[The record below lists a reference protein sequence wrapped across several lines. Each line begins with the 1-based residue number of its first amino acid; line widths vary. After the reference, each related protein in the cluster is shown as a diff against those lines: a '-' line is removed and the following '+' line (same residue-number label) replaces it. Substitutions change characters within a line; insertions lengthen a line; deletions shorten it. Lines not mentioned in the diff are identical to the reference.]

1 METGEKIGFFERL
14 KIAIFKFED
23 YARLAAQKISKA
35 IVYMLI
41 LMIVFALCVSAAT
54 TYKFSQSLNNLANY
68 ISNEIE
74 TLQFKD
80 GTLSIVPSKDK
91 DKPIIIENEELPI
104 GKIIIDTSDL
114 EQSKIDEY
122 NEQIKHYTS
131 GIVILKDKIIT
142 KTDMSSITTT
152 MLYKDISEQYGIAE
166 FNKDNIIS
174 MLTGEG
180 GIKLNI
186 SFFVATS
193 IYLFIVYFSTV
204 LIDAIFLAVL
214 AYITSVIARVRL
226 KPSAAY
232 NIAVYSLSLPVILNL
247 AYIIANILTG
257 FVIEYFQVMYTA
269 IASIYVI
276 ATVLI
281 IRSDVIKKQAEL
293 NRIMS
298 EQEKVRQEMERKKEE
313 EKEAQERERAKK
325 EEKEKEKEQEE
336 KQQDKEKKR
345 EKESGKSGEEP
356 A

>member
-14 KIAIFKFED
+14 KISIFKFED

-35 IVYMLI
+35 VIYMLI
-41 LMIVFALCVSAAT
+41 LMLVFALCVSAAT
-54 TYKFSQSLNNLANY
+54 TYKFSQSLNDLANY

-80 GTLSIVPSKDK
+80 GVLSIVPTNNK
-91 DKPIIIENEELPI
+91 DKPIIIENEELPV
-104 GKIIIDTSDL
+104 GKLIIDTSDL
-114 EQSKIDEY
+114 EQAKIDEY
-122 NEQIKHYTS
+122 AEQIKHYTS
-131 GIVILKDKIIT
+131 GIVVLKDKIIT

-152 MLYKDISEQYGIAE
+152 MTYKDISQQYKIGE

-174 MLTGEG
+174 IITGDG
-180 GIKLNI
+180 SIKLCM
-186 SFFVATS
+186 SFFAMTT

-204 LIDAIFLAVL
+204 LIDAIFLAIL
-214 AYITSVIARVRL
+214 AYITSV
-226 KPSAAY
+226 
-232 NIAVYSLSLPVILNL
+232 NL

-257 FVIEYFQVMYTA
+257 FVIEYFQVVYTA
-269 IASIYVI
+269 IASIYVV

-298 EQEKVRQEMERKKEE
+298 EQEKVRQEMERKKQE
-313 EKEAQERERAKK
+313 EKEEAEREKTKK
-325 EEKEKEKEQEE
+325 EEQEKEKKEKEQE
-336 KQQDKEKKR
+336 KKKDKETKR
-345 EKESGKSGEEP
+345 EKDSGKSEGEEP